1 MIPEWIPV
9 NDDEEAAG
17 QRSGSVK
24 LRECEG
30 VNKYLYIQGQE
41 AKIQGQE
48 AKQGQMQDKQVKT
61 C

>member
-30 VNKYLYIQGQE
+30 VNKYLYIG
-41 AKIQGQE
+41 IG
-48 AKQGQMQDKQVKT
+48 G
-61 C
+61 